1 MIPET
6 RKAIV
11 SPGRIGEAPNR
22 ASRYPSRHS
31 NNLPRNPRSRSPAPK
46 RTRAATA
53 TLRCSPK
60 SESLPSLR
68 TGLSGLLAAN
78 SPGEDRCMV
87 FTRRRIW
94 PRRRAGREYAAHQ

>member
-60 SESLPSLR
+60 SESLRP
-68 TGLSGLLAAN
+68 
-78 SPGEDRCMV
+78 
-87 FTRRRIW
+87 
-94 PRRRAGREYAAHQ
+94 

>member
-60 SESLPSLR
+60 SESLNVNTYDGTVRQIQYLNK
-68 TGLSGLLAAN
+68 L
-78 SPGEDRCMV
+78 DI
-87 FTRRRIW
+87 FT
-94 PRRRAGREYAAHQ
+94 PNLKGATV